1 MGHREGFSFCERQ
14 LSRELLAGL
23 DVIEVGSSEDGGS
36 MRPYVSSFG
45 PKSYIGVDIQK
56 ARGVDLLCD
65 AMDLLDVLGKN
76 CCDVVIASELLEHIR
91 DWRKIIHIFKTLLR
105 EGGVVVITTRSY
117 GFPFHYAP
125 FDFWRYEPSDMQAIF
140 SDFEIMGIET
150 DTQMINDRITPGVF
164 VAAKKPIGF
173 SENNLDGINLYSIL
187 KDRRVHEISDY
198 DIIMY
203 EILNLGL
210 SYFLKHNG
218 LPFLV
223 RDALS
228 KYVLR
233 PWRNRTFST

>member
-1 MGHREGFSFCERQ
+1 MGHRECFSFGERH
-14 LSRELLAGL
+14 LSRELLAGK

-65 AMDLLDVLGKN
+65 AMDLLDVCGKE
-76 CCDVVIASELLEHIR
+76 CCDVVIATELLEHIR
-91 DWRKIIHIFKTLLR
+91 DWRKIIHVFKNLLR

-125 FDFWRYEPSDMQAIF
+125 FDFWRYEPSDMEAIF

-150 DTQMINDRITPGVF
+150 DSRMINGKVTPGVF

-173 SENNLDGINLYSIL
+173 SENNLDCINLYSIL
-187 KDRRVHEISDY
+187 KDKRVREISSY
-198 DIIMY
+198 DIIKY
-203 EILNLGL
+203 EILNLGVR
-210 SYFLKHNG
+210 YFLKHNG

-228 KYVLR
+228 RHVIL
-233 PWRNRTFST
+233 PWRNRRF